1 MTKKELQVS
10 AIENG
15 TVIDHIPADKLFDV
29 INVLG
34 ISRMENAMTFG
45 TNLRSRKL
53 GKKAIIKIWDKF
65 LEDDEVNK
73 LALVAPSA
81 KINIIRDYDVAEK
94 KTVNVPER
102 VEGIVKCMNPKCITN
117 HEFVKT
123 KFAVINDSPIV
134 LKCHYCEK
142 LTDQANMEII

>member
-1 MTKKELQVS
+1 MAKKELQVS

-34 ISRMENAMTFG
+34 IADMENAMTFG
-45 TNLRSRKL
+45 TNLRSVKL

-73 LALVAPSA
+73 LALVAPAA
-81 KINIIRDYDVAEK
+81 KINIIRDYDVVEK
-94 KTVNVPER
+94 KTVNVPEK
-102 VEGIVKCMNPKCITN
+102 VEGIVKCMTANCITN
-117 HEFVKT
+117 HENVRT
-123 KFAVINDSPIV
+123 KFTVVNDSPIV

-142 LTDQANMEII
+142 LTDQEHIVII